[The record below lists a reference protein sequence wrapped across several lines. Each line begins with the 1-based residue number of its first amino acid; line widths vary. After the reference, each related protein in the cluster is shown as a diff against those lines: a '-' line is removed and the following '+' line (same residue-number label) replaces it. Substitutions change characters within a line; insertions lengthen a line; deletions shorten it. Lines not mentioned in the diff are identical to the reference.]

1 MVLSILQ
8 STLKIGEMIATSRS
22 FAGRRLRQQV
32 LGCGTVRAV
41 ASRCIRQRDAV
52 CLPNWPA
59 GKMQRC
65 ISVSDKYRSLS
76 VRRMSSYSRILDARS
91 VTVRRVVPSV
101 QSGNGAAG
109 GEDGQRFS
117 NLGLNENI
125 LSALDELGFT
135 QPTEIQASVVP
146 QLLYDRFSDFALASH
161 TGSGKTL
168 AYLLPIVHILK
179 EAEVLDGV
187 PMKPRR
193 PRALILGPTRE
204 LVEQIYGVSKSLARI
219 AKFRSVL
226 LTGGGDMSSQKA
238 ALGRGLDIL
247 VGTPTRVSQ
256 HAAKGNLF
264 YGDVDLV
271 VLDEADTMM
280 DRGFGPEVDQILT
293 AVRNKANPARCILVS
308 ATMTKQ
314 VESLVQSKFPKLRRI
329 QTSTLHKGV
338 SGSKH
343 SFLPAQAGADKL
355 GILSQLVESDMARK
369 DKTVVFCNTL
379 NSCRAVEHYLREGD
393 IDTVCYHGDIPVDE
407 RKIAI
412 SKFAGVHKDSND
424 ISYVL
429 VATDLA
435 ARGLDIPGKVD
446 HVINF
451 DFPLNSVDYLHR
463 TGRTARAGAQGK
475 ITSLVVKA
483 DSVLARRIEE
493 ALSKGLPLDS
503 LSANRAVIP
512 PHMRPK
518 PETLKLRA
526 LKRKAEKHGD
536 KQTRKF
542 SKSGNSN
549 RGISFSTKKKGA
561 GERSSNRRKK

>member
-1 MVLSILQ
+1 
-8 STLKIGEMIATSRS
+8 
-22 FAGRRLRQQV
+22 
-32 LGCGTVRAV
+32 
-41 ASRCIRQRDAV
+41 
-52 CLPNWPA
+52 
-59 GKMQRC
+59 
-65 ISVSDKYRSLS
+65 
-76 VRRMSSYSRILDARS
+76 
-91 VTVRRVVPSV
+91 V

>member
-1 MVLSILQ
+1 MAVTIRSVSRGRLQ
-8 STLKIGEMIATSRS
+8 Q
-22 FAGRRLRQQV
+22 RQQQLV
-32 LGCGTVRAV
+32 GCGRVGVMAM
-41 ASRCIRQRDAV
+41 RCVQTRDAP
-52 CLPNWPA
+52 CLQKWPV
-59 GKMQRC
+59 GNMQRC
-65 ISVSDKYRSLS
+65 QAAFSNLH
-76 VRRMSSYSRILDARS
+76 VRRMSSFSRILEARS
-91 VTVRRVVPSV
+91 VTVRRAVPSV
-101 QSGNGAAG
+101 QSG
-109 GEDGQRFS
+109 DGPEAEEGSGQLFS
-117 NLGLNENI
+117 NLGLNEEI
-125 LSALDELGFT
+125 LAALNELGFT
-135 QPTEIQASVVP
+135 QPTEIQASVIP
-146 QLLYDRFSDFALASH
+146 QLVYDRCSDFALASH

-168 AYLLPIVHILK
+168 AYLLPMIHILK
-179 EAEVLDGV
+179 EAEALDGV

-193 PRALILGPTRE
+193 PRALVLGPTRE

-256 HAAKGNLF
+256 HASRGNLF
-264 YGDVDLV
+264 YGDVDMV

-293 AVRNKANPARCILVS
+293 AVRNKTNPARCILVS

-343 SFLPAQAGADKL
+343 AFLPAQAGSDKL
-355 GILSQLVESDMARK
+355 EILSQLVESDISRN

-379 NSCRAVEHYLREGD
+379 SSCRAVEHYLREGD
-393 IDTVCYHGDIPVDE
+393 IATVCYHGDIPVDE
-407 RKIAI
+407 RKVAI
-412 SKFAGVHKDSND
+412 SKFAGTHQGDSGM
-424 ISYVL
+424 SYVL

-475 ITSLVVKA
+475 ITSLVGKP
-483 DSVLARRIEE
+483 DGVLARRIEE

-518 PETLKLRA
+518 PETLKMRA
-526 LKRKAEKHGD
+526 LKRKAEKHGN

-542 SKSGNSN
+542 TKPGSN
-549 RGISFSTKKKGA
+549 RGVSSSTKKKGT
-561 GERSSNRRKK
+561 GTRRKK

>member
-1 MVLSILQ
+1 MISTSLSV
-8 STLKIGEMIATSRS
+8 
-22 FAGRRLRQQV
+22 AGGRLHQQIV
-32 LGCGTVRAV
+32 GCGRVRVV
-41 ASRCIRQRDAV
+41 ASRCIQPRDAV
-52 CLPNWPA
+52 CLPNGPA
-59 GKMQRC
+59 GSMQRC
-65 ISVSDKYRSLS
+65 LAALSAKYSSLH

-91 VTVRRVVPSV
+91 VTVRRVIPAV
-101 QSGNGAAG
+101 QSDNGSDA
-109 GEDGQRFS
+109 EDGGKLFS
-117 NLGLNENI
+117 NLGLNEDI
-125 LSALDELGFT
+125 LAALNELGFT
-135 QPTEIQASVVP
+135 QPTEIQASVIP
-146 QLLYDRFSDFALASH
+146 QLLYDRSSDFALASH

-179 EAEVLDGV
+179 EAEALDGV

-204 LVEQIYGVSKSLARI
+204 LVEQIYGVSKSLSRI

-247 VGTPTRVSQ
+247 VGTPTR
-256 HAAKGNLF
+256 
-264 YGDVDLV
+264 
-271 VLDEADTMM
+271 T
-280 DRGFGPEVDQILT
+280 
-293 AVRNKANPARCILVS
+293 
-308 ATMTKQ
+308 
-314 VESLVQSKFPKLRRI
+314 
-329 QTSTLHKGV
+329 
-338 SGSKH
+338 
-343 SFLPAQAGADKL
+343 DKL
-355 GILSQLVESDMARK
+355 EILSQLVESDLAKK

-393 IDTVCYHGDIPVDE
+393 IGTVCYHGDIPVDE
-407 RKIAI
+407 RKVAI
-412 SKFAGVHKDSND
+412 SKFAGTHQGGSD

-475 ITSLVVKA
+475 ITSLVGKP
-483 DSVLARRIEE
+483 DSVLAKRIEE
-493 ALSKGLPLDS
+493 ALSKGLPLDA

-526 LKRKAEKHGD
+526 LKRKAEKHGS

-542 SKSGNSN
+542 SKPGSN
-549 RGISFSTKKKGA
+549 RGLSFSTKKKGT
-561 GERSSNRRKK
+561 GIRRKK